1 MQKSSSYFQRVP
13 KHILVE
19 AIKLAYLI
27 FTFINSW
34 TIFFVIQS
42 INRLVTL
49 TKKKKLSHQSKQKY
63 TIMVQ
68 VINKQSFDGINL
80 YHKA

>member
-49 TKKKKLSHQSKQKY
+49 TKKKKTVTPKQAKIY
-63 TIMVQ
+63 NYGTS
-68 VINKQSFDGINL
+68 NK
-80 YHKA
+80 

>member
-1 MQKSSSYFQRVP
+1 MQESSSYFQRVP

-49 TKKKKLSHQSKQKY
+49 TKKKTVTPKQAKIY
-63 TIMVQ
+63 NYGTS
-68 VINKQSFDGINL
+68 NK
-80 YHKA
+80 